1 MCSLVACVQGMM
13 QHLKELSKTLW
24 SYGKEQLD
32 SLDLANISDPQ
43 TPFLQ
48 KSRIQY
54 KGLTELSICWIS

>member
-1 MCSLVACVQGMM
+1 M